1 MYTHL
6 ESTNLLS
13 LLLGYRRQPIIDPD
27 LSKGDTGYTRQRIIL
42 KEPSNGRSESAVS
55 TSMSTSTFREPSE
68 PTYITIPEDDIFL
81 FNYDKARLMVL
92 VKEMSHKSYSA
103 HGERGA
109 KNGNL
114 VQYYN
119 DMMSY
124 IFGNTIIDINA
135 SENAINNFKINRSN
149 KFAEECVRWERL
161 FEDYQ
166 FARNNKPLEEESKL
180 GLLMRNRYD
189 DPRTPWHSTMNHC
202 NLSNMSYDQTIQ
214 MLHHACQTTPESMQ
228 TVKMCNV
235 SKQSTTASQV
245 KAKPTPP
252 PSTPP
257 QYPITKQYC
266 RNYQT
271 NNCRRTTC
279 RYLHEIGP
287 GSKSITKDDRSDNR
301 SVKQAFGNNRSS
313 NYKSNN
319 SNKRNNNRANDNNN
333 NASMSNSNSGPSHA
347 RLNRLQAQEDDFESW
362 SNIYSQGYKNAS
374 LNTLSFKRKRLHR
387 EAAIEEE
394 RQKEIEWDINNS
406 PSPRSRRRRNRRGRS
421 D

>member
-1 MYTHL
+1 MIQTKTVSNKMRLTTPQHIIDAIKENCIYQGAGKRRQLDVMYTHL

-42 KEPSNGRSESAVS
+42 KEPSNVTCESAVS
-55 TSMSTSTFREPSE
+55 TLMSTSTFTEPSE

-92 VKEMSHKSYSA
+92 VKEMFHKSYSA

-109 KNGNL
+109 KNGDP

-149 KFAEECVRWERL
+149 KFAEECLRWEML

-166 FARNNKPLEEESKL
+166 FARNNKPLEEERKL
-180 GLLMRNRYD
+180 GFLMRHIYD

-202 NLSNMSYDQTIQ
+202 NLTNMTYDQTIE

-235 SKQSTTASQV
+235 SRQSTTAPQA
-245 KAKPTPP
+245 KAKSI
-252 PSTPP
+252 PSTTQPVT
-257 QYPITKQYC
+257 I
-266 RNYQT
+266 
-271 NNCRRTTC
+271 
-279 RYLHEIGP
+279 
-287 GSKSITKDDRSDNR
+287 
-301 SVKQAFGNNRSS
+301 SV
-313 NYKSNN
+313 
-319 SNKRNNNRANDNNN
+319 
-333 NASMSNSNSGPSHA
+333 
-347 RLNRLQAQEDDFESW
+347 
-362 SNIYSQGYKNAS
+362 
-374 LNTLSFKRKRLHR
+374 
-387 EAAIEEE
+387 
-394 RQKEIEWDINNS
+394 
-406 PSPRSRRRRNRRGRS
+406 
-421 D
+421 